1 MWSVEGGAWD
11 IVYVKKKNTLAWVVC
26 KLFAH
31 RGRDAGVQ
39 QEGAVCAAE
48 RVNDAAMVLHSVY
61 KARMFM

>member
-11 IVYVKKKNTLAWVVC
+11 IVYVKKTKHACMGRVQAFRT
-26 KLFAH
+26 

-48 RVNDAAMVLHSVY
+48 RS
-61 KARMFM
+61 